1 VTTAPGLVADI
12 GGTHARF
19 ALVAADGTVGAAEVL
34 RCADYPSP
42 VEAARAYLA
51 GPGGGAVP
59 GRAAFAIACPI
70 DGDEV
75 ALTNSPWRFSLEQTR
90 AALGLDRLDAVND
103 FAAVALAAPYL
114 GAADLLTVG
123 GGAARPG
130 FPLVALGP
138 GTGLGVAGLVPLPGG
153 GWHGVAGEGG
163 HVTMAPATDREAAVL
178 DWLRARFDHVSAERV
193 LSGQGLVNLYQ
204 ALCALSGH
212 QVVFSTP
219 DVISAHGLDGSDP
232 VCREAVELFFA
243 MLGTV
248 AGNLALTFGAHG
260 GVFLAGGILP
270 RMAEAFR
277 ASGFRA
283 RFEAHGRFQAYL
295 AGIPTRLI
303 RHPLPAFVGLA
314 ALVGGLP
321 PARFARDTV

>member
-1 VTTAPGLVADI
+1 MTAPALVADI

-19 ALVAADGTVGAAEVL
+19 ALVEAGGAVTRAEVL

-51 GPGGGAVP
+51 GPGGGAAP
-59 GRAAFAIACPI
+59 DRGAFAIACPI
-70 DGDEV
+70 DGDTI
-75 ALTNSPWRFSLEQTR
+75 ALTNSPWQFSLDATR
-90 AALGLDRLDAVND
+90 RALGLDRLEAVND
-103 FAAVALAAPYL
+103 FIAVALAAPRL
-114 GAADLLTVG
+114 DAAALLTIG

-138 GTGLGVAGLVPLPGG
+138 GTGLGVAALAPLPGG
-153 GWHGVAGEGG
+153 GWLPISGEGG
-163 HVTMAPATDREAAVL
+163 HVTLAPASERESAVL
-178 DWLRARFDHVSAERV
+178 DWLRARFDHVSAERL
-193 LSGQGLVNLYQ
+193 LSGQGIVNLYQ
-204 ALCALSGH
+204 ALCALSGQ
-212 QVVFSTP
+212 QVIHSTP
-219 DVISAHGLDGSDP
+219 DVITAHGLDGSNP

-248 AGNLALTFGAHG
+248 AGNLALSFGARG

-283 RFEAHGRFQAYL
+283 RFEAHGRFQPYL
-295 AGIPTRLI
+295 AAIPTRLI

-314 ALVGGLP
+314 ALVEG
-321 PARFARDTV
+321 